1 MQKLTSSTFDA
12 PSLKKIWNRRG
23 AFFVKF
29 AYSEKA
35 TKFFEIF
42 TLLLTGTTYDKVR

>member
-29 AYSEKA
+29 AYSEKT
-35 TKFFEIF
+35 TKFCEIF
-42 TLLLTGTTYDKVR
+42 NLLLCVCTVDKS